1 MPRARAAAQ
10 PCKINDGLASSKTK
24 SIATIAVTAIANLP
38 QYHCASGRLLC
49 KHCEERYGRCA
60 IFLIEARMI
69 SWRWGDFQKEICAQ
83 ESHALNAL
91 QQTDLQVRCS
101 AVVFVFDG
109 Q

>member
-1 MPRARAAAQ
+1 M
-10 PCKINDGLASSKTK
+10 D
-24 SIATIAVTAIANLP
+24 
-38 QYHCASGRLLC
+38 
-49 KHCEERYGRCA
+49 RCA

-69 SWRWGDFQKEICAQ
+69 SWRWADFQKEIRAQ
-83 ESHALNAL
+83 ETHALNAL